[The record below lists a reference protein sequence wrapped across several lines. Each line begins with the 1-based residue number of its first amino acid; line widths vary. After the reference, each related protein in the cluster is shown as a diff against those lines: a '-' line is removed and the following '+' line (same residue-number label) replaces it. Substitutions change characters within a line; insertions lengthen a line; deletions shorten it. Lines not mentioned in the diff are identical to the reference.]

1 MAGSSLNA
9 YNDIPSLF
17 GGAPRD
23 SDIDALPVECLL
35 VIDSGFSHTTVTPLF
50 NGRPIQ
56 QAIRR
61 LDIGGKFLTNYL
73 KEFVSSRQY
82 NMSGE
87 TYVMNEVK
95 EAVCYV
101 SNGFR
106 DDLERIG
113 KGVISERAR
122 TIPDESKA
130 IVVDYVLPD
139 YNLYNQGFMRPF
151 DPTKPKKG
159 ALPPGGILEETMTLG
174 NERFAVPE
182 LLFSPG
188 DVGIMQAGIPEMVLQ
203 SLSGLPQ
210 GFWPAMLANVLVVGG
225 NSKID
230 GFMERLYVSWC
241 KPWLLAG

>member
-1 MAGSSLNA
+1 MVGPSLNA

-17 GGAPRD
+17 GGVAQG
-23 SDIDALPVECLL
+23 SNHAAAAIECLL

-56 QAIRR
+56 QAIQR

-101 SNGFR
+101 STDFKH
-106 DDLERIG
+106 DLEIIG
-113 KGVISERAR
+113 KGVVSERPRAVLER
-122 TIPDESKA
+122 SRD

-139 YNLYNQGFMRPF
+139 YNLHNQGFMRPF
-151 DPTKPKKG
+151 DPAKPKRG
-159 ALPPGGILEETMTLG
+159 VLPPGGVVEETMTLG

-182 LLFSPG
+182 LLFTPG
-188 DVGIMQAGIPEMVLQ
+188 DVGMMQAGIPEMVLQ

-225 NSKID
+225 NSKIG
-230 GFMERLYVSWC
+230 GFMERL
-241 KPWLLAG
+241 

>member
-1 MAGSSLNA
+1 MSGPSLNA

-17 GGAPRD
+17 DSPPRASNHVAAP
-23 SDIDALPVECLL
+23 IECLL

-50 NGRPIQ
+50 NGHPIQ

-73 KEFVSSRQY
+73 KELVSSRQY

-95 EAVCYV
+95 ETVCYI
-101 SNGFR
+101 SNNFR
-106 DDLERIG
+106 NDLERIG
-113 KGVISERAR
+113 KGVISERSAR
-122 TIPDESKA
+122 AISEDAKN

-139 YNLYNQGFMRPF
+139 YNLHNQGFMRPF
-151 DPTKPKKG
+151 DPAKLKKG
-159 ALPPGGILEETMTLG
+159 QLPPGGVVEETMTLG

-188 DVGIMQAGIPEMVLQ
+188 DIGITQAGIPELVLQ

-225 NSKID
+225 NSKIE
-230 GFMERLYVSWC
+230 GFMERL
-241 KPWLLAG
+241 